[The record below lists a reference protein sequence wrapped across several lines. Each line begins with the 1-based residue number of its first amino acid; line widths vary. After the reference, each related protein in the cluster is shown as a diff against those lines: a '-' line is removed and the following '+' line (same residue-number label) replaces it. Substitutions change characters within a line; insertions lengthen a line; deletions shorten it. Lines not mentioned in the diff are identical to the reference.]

1 MNNLLNNLYTN
12 GCSFTYGSELLD
24 PELDHSWDRHH
35 ENTPYREKYCW
46 LGRLAERLSCK
57 AINLS
62 EPSCSNYAIQEKF
75 ADYIFRTYTEDTII
89 AVGWT
94 SHLRMSWWD
103 EDKSWIHDGN
113 IRYNAEELFN
123 KTFKEWVT
131 HSYKRCEHVT
141 RNAKMF
147 INAVC
152 DSKNIRLIQFDA
164 LSNSKSINNNFHQK
178 GRNMQD
184 VLRAEGNRL
193 DKEFLAPEGHPNEA
207 GHEYYAKLLHAWIKA
222 NKII

>member
-1 MNNLLNNLYTN
+1 MSL

-123 KTFKEWVT
+123 KNSGFKNKRSEIVGNIIYT
-131 HSYKRCEHVT
+131 DSVYDLSY
-141 RNAKMF
+141 
-147 INAVC
+147 
-152 DSKNIRLIQFDA
+152 DYRLSES
-164 LSNSKSINNNFHQK
+164 LSLIH
-178 GRNMQD
+178 
-184 VLRAEGNRL
+184 
-193 DKEFLAPEGHPNEA
+193 
-207 GHEYYAKLLHAWIKA
+207 I
-222 NKII
+222 